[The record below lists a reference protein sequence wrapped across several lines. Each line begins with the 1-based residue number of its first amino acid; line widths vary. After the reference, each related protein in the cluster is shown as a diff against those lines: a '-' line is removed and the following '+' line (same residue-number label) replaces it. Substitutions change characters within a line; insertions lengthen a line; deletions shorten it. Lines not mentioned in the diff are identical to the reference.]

1 MKDILTAYLI
11 GVATAIVLI
20 GVGIGIDKYNNP
32 SVYTPPQTTK

>member
-20 GVGIGIDKYNNP
+20 GVGIGIDKHNNP
-32 SVYTPPQTTK
+32 SVYTPSQTVK